1 MARLNQSGRH
11 ESGHILD
18 ETALQFCS
26 QPTLKTID
34 VLLFFAYLH
43 WKDKDL
49 SMVVRQMPPGIGR
62 ANGFPDDRVLG
73 PSAHQ
78 QVITTPNL
86 EPPVSEYRK
95 RKIREEEKRQEIVQ
109 KSLQLGISAFQH
121 AQSQASG
128 SSSTLTQESD
138 GLHEERLRQQQ
149 FEVAQSMITRNLLY
163 AEESKMSIAQMKENA
178 GENMLARLR
187 KAIADPSFKK
197 LSPEVQDEL
206 VAKLQRETVAEL
218 LEN

>member
-1 MARLNQSGRH
+1 
-11 ESGHILD
+11 
-18 ETALQFCS
+18 
-26 QPTLKTID
+26 
-34 VLLFFAYLH
+34 
-43 WKDKDL
+43 
-49 SMVVRQMPPGIGR
+49 MVVRQMPPGIGR

-78 QVITTPNL
+78 QVITTPNS

-138 GLHEERLRQQQ
+138 GLHEERLQQQQ